1 MKISYMRSESR
12 YLTPCLNSIGVF
24 IGSINCSEC
33 SFFKSM
39 DIQNNVVDCSFGE
52 ENKMKEVFKNA
63 KVGDKVWSCLYGWG
77 KVINIDLG
85 ADRVVEYP
93 LLVKFNERY
102 QKYYD
107 YCGNTNYLSSY
118 PELYWQEP
126 EIKYEVTERPEPEI
140 DWTKV
145 PVDIKV
151 LVCKDNR
158 LDDKTWEVRY
168 FANYLPKAVSRY
180 YCFYN
185 GSKLNEAED
194 LTYWKYCKLHPDV
207 EIKEEWLK

>member
-1 MKISYMRSESR
+1 MQSESKYITLCPNIR
-12 YLTPCLNSIGVF
+12 RNVSV
-24 IGSINCSEC
+24 GSIRCSEC

-39 DIQNNVVDCSFGE
+39 DIQNNVVDCYFGE

-77 KVINIDLG
+77 KVINIDNYTDSYPIAFLPDNRENKYIINTYTFSG
-85 ADRVVEYP
+85 HGRVD
-93 LLVKFNERY
+93 NE
-102 QKYYD
+102 
-107 YCGNTNYLSSY
+107 Y

-151 LVCKDNR
+151 LVCGDNR